1 MKRLIAFILSFVLCF
16 SLVAIAQKQIR
27 GDREKPRAEREE
39 INRIIRESLRLLEYR
54 QKLRAE
60 INEITHKNKES
71 QNEGEEETELGFY
84 DAEEQNIP
92 SANTNI
98 TGKVEMEIVNQTAL
112 LHSRILWG
120 GVSKGPAIPLSDL
133 KGNILAYEI
142 SFSIKHAAFPGYER
156 IMQSV
161 KRGREL
167 VEEGYVWGDNES
179 INRGRMLQWG
189 VYDYRT
195 IVISA
200 RYDIYPILEYS
211 TGLSRFYTIGDLAKD
226 KAGYTLGTTAVRLTK
241 IYYAG
246 PLDKWF
252 EFTANDGRR
261 ILIDAF
267 SLEAHLPDKI
277 LTEQPKQIQGKD
289 FIIRNNRQAWE
300 KVKSGIPIIKD
311 VAAAGRIGG
320 VPFYDWSYGCS
331 PTSSAMILG
340 FYDERGYD
348 RLIDYYFRRWD
359 PVEGEW
365 DYNVPNV
372 QQELARAMNTSSDGG
387 TYTSDIA
394 PGNKYVTN
402 NINGY
407 GFESTCSSKGDRTNN
422 FHWNLIKKEINAG
435 RPFHWGVN
443 DYYSYECRDYIWHSV
458 AAVGYTNDHYVIV
471 HNTWDTKE
479 HYWYYY
485 TRGGDNPVSSS
496 EVITIIAFRNRPPIL
511 DAIGNRLVKEGEK
524 LQFSI
529 SGRDPDNDPIVFLAK
544 NLPEGA
550 TFDVLTNIFSW
561 TPSYTQ
567 SGTYTVRFIVSDYKH
582 RTFEDVQITV
592 INVKIIIIK
601 P

>member
-1 MKRLIAFILSFVLCF
+1 MKRLIVLMLSFVLCF
-16 SLVAIAQKQIR
+16 SLVAIAQK
-27 GDREKPRAEREE
+27 P
-39 INRIIRESLRLLEYR
+39 IREDK
-54 QKLRAE
+54 QKLRVE
-60 INEITHKNKES
+60 KKKITRTIREHKLREYKQKLRSDIMEITD
-71 QNEGEEETELGFY
+71 EEEGLPFDADQEL
-84 DAEEQNIP
+84 NIP
-92 SANTNI
+92 SANSDI
-98 TGKVEMEIVNQTAL
+98 KDKVEMEIVNQTAL
-112 LHSRILWG
+112 LHSIILWG
-120 GVSKGPAIPLSDL
+120 RVSKGPAIPLFDL

-142 SFSIKHAAFPGYER
+142 SFSIKHAVFPSYER

-167 VEEGYVWGDNES
+167 IEEGYVWGNNES

-200 RYDIYPILEYS
+200 RYDIYPIIEHS
-211 TGLSRFYTIGDLAKD
+211 TGLSRFYTIGDLAKE

-246 PLDKWF
+246 HLDKWF

-267 SLEAHLPDKI
+267 SLEAHLPEKI
-277 LTEQPKQIQGKD
+277 LTEQPKQIQGKE
-289 FIIRNNRQAWE
+289 FILRNNKEAWE
-300 KVKSGIPIIKD
+300 KVKSGIPIIND
-311 VAAAGRIGG
+311 VIGAGRIVG

-331 PTSSAMILG
+331 PTASAMILG

-348 RLIDYYFRRWD
+348 RLIDYYFTRWD
-359 PVEGEW
+359 PVEVEW

-372 QQELARAMNTSSDGG
+372 QEELATAMNTSPDGW

-394 PGNKYVTN
+394 PGIKYVTN

-407 GFESTCSSKGDRTNN
+407 RFESICSSKGDYWINN
-422 FHWNLIKKEINAG
+422 FHWDLIKREINAG
-435 RPFHWGVN
+435 RPFHWSVH
-443 DYYSYECRDYIWHSV
+443 DYYSYEHRDYIDHSV
-458 AAVGYTNDHYVIV
+458 AAVGYTSDYYVIV
-471 HNTWDTKE
+471 HTTWDTQE

-485 TRGGDNPVSSS
+485 TYLGEDNPVSYSF
-496 EVITIIAFRNRPPIL
+496 VITIIAVGNRPPIL
-511 DAIGNRLVKEGEK
+511 DVIGNKSVREGDK
-524 LQFSI
+524 LQFFI
-529 SGRDPDNDPIVFLAK
+529 SGRDPDDDPIAFSAE

-550 TFDVLTNIFSW
+550 TFDEGTKIFSW

-567 SGTYTVRFIVSDYKH
+567 SGEYTVRFIVSDYEYSA
-582 RTFEDVQITV
+582 FEDMQITV
-592 INVKIIIIK
+592 INVKKIIIK